1 MTTND
6 LSTLLDDF
14 AKVLANDPG
23 ALDADSKLYV
33 QNLHG
38 KGAEDVVSVLSRT
51 IQRSDEPG
59 QLYYFSGQR
68 GTGKSTELK
77 RLTTLLN
84 GQPKTRSYVVD
95 ALEYL
100 VDTHPLDTI
109 DLLLVIAIAFADRL
123 SQADG
128 LGESQPTQ
136 DGLITRFMNWLQSD
150 VSITSATVGGVKA
163 EFRAQQQSIV
173 ARLREFDLSRQERV
187 MAECRKY
194 ICEMADAVRAKW
206 QCEKVVL
213 MVDSLERLRGI
224 GVQAKEMFDRI
235 VKVFDGDLNQLRIP
249 RLHLILA
256 VPPYLPYLTN
266 VKVLVQ
272 LFVLASVRV
281 CEPPSKARRQPREDG
296 VAVMRS
302 VVDKRFPR
310 WGDLIEKAALDRLIL
325 ASGGDVRQLLRR
337 LVLDAL
343 DEAYY
348 AQESLP
354 LKETDPII
362 ETVLARHTVELQNLV
377 VREEFPLLKGIAES
391 NALTLDRREDLPVA
405 AIFFNVRAVLSYRN
419 GKEWLDLNPLLW
431 SLIEAWQR
439 PASAFPV
446 HESGETS

>member
-1 MTTND
+1 MSTTD

-23 ALDADSKLYV
+23 ALDYDSKLYV
-33 QNLHG
+33 HNLHG
-38 KGAEDVVSVLSRT
+38 KGAEDVVAVLTRT
-51 IQRSDEPG
+51 IQRSEDPG

-77 RLTTLLN
+77 RLGSLLN
-84 GQPKTRSYVVD
+84 AEPRTRAFVVD

-123 SQADG
+123 GQADG
-128 LGESQPTQ
+128 LGEAQPTR
-136 DGLITRFMNWLQSD
+136 DGLIARFTSWLQSD
-150 VSITSATVGGVKA
+150 VSITGATVGGVKA

-187 MAECRKY
+187 MADCRKY
-194 ICEMADAVRAKW
+194 ICEMADAVREKW
-206 QCEKVVL
+206 QCDKVVL

-224 GVQAKEMFDRI
+224 GVQAKEMFDRV

-281 CEPPSKARRQPREDG
+281 CEPPAKARRKPREDG

-302 VVDKRFPR
+302 VVEKRFPR
-310 WGDLIEKAALDRLIL
+310 WREVIEQAALDRLIL

-337 LVLDAL
+337 LLLDAL

-354 LKETDPII
+354 LKADDPIV
-362 ETVLARHTVELQNLV
+362 ETILGRHKVELQSLV

-391 NALTLDRREDLPVA
+391 NALTLERREDLPVA
-405 AIFFNVRAVLSYRN
+405 AFFFNVRAVLNYRN

-431 SLIEAWQR
+431 DLIETWSSTDQSLS
-439 PASAFPV
+439 PHASS
-446 HESGETS
+446 SGR